1 MGKRGRPKGTK
12 KEPTVSFHRRVK
24 PEFAVILDKLLEELK
39 KDYKSVKSYEFD
51 SINVNL
57 KKIN

>member
-1 MGKRGRPKGTK
+1 MAKRGRPKGTK
-12 KEPTVSFHRRVK
+12 KEPIVSFHRRVR
-24 PEFAVILDKLLEELK
+24 PEFAVILDKVLEELK

>member
-1 MGKRGRPKGTK
+1 MAKRGRPKGTK
-12 KEPTVSFHRRVK
+12 KEPTVSFHRRIR

>member
-1 MGKRGRPKGTK
+1 MAKRGRPKGTK

-24 PEFAVILDKLLEELK
+24 PEFAVILDKVLEELK

>member
-1 MGKRGRPKGTK
+1 MAKRGRPKGTK
-12 KEPTVSFHRRVK
+12 KEPTVSFHRRVR
-24 PEFAVILDKLLEELK
+24 PEFAVILDKVLEELK